1 MRKSEEKYIKLLE
14 ESLKDKN
21 KIIDELLR
29 INESVVYETRGLI
42 HELKELIRQDLD
54 IKKSNKKEGK

>member
-1 MRKSEEKYIKLLE
+1 MKKSEEKYIQLLN

-29 INESVVYETRGLI
+29 INENVVYETRGLI
-42 HELKELIRQDLD
+42 HELKELIKQDLD
-54 IKKSNKKEGK
+54 LKKSNKKEGK

>member
-1 MRKSEEKYIKLLE
+1 MRKSEEKYIQLLN

-29 INESVVYETRGLI
+29 INENVVYETRGLI
-42 HELKELIRQDLD
+42 HELKELIKQDLD

>member
-1 MRKSEEKYIKLLE
+1 MKKSEEKYIQLLN

-29 INESVVYETRGLI
+29 INENVVYETRGLI
-42 HELKELIRQDLD
+42 HE
-54 IKKSNKKEGK
+54 